1 MYIVSCKIYMYQ
13 LIYELQARYLWRY
26 TIPPSS
32 QYTAAHLDL
41 RFASSDMRE
50 VQTRVWCHNQ
60 HISSHPAL
68 NDNKY
73 SVYVSPDSGNAS
85 HISQNRLVYWSTPSS
100 YSHSSLWKAK
110 GSLIVRYTVT
120 MVKSEGRLQRYGHN
134 HLAAYQP
141 SSHSQ
146 GRGSNLTWIIFWIHV
161 LPTLHQITHC
171 KHNPVWFSMIFITI
185 TPILAWVVS
194 AEIYSHVLGFLLNIF
209 YIHKMDKNNWLW
221 IGSHIMGT
229 WNHYKNN
236 SAIANGSLDCL
247 YRIMM

>member
-13 LIYELQARYLWRY
+13 LIYELQAWYLLRY

-50 VQTRVWCHNQ
+50 VRTRVWCHNQ

-73 SVYVSPDSGNAS
+73 IVDVSPDSRNAS
-85 HISQNRLVYWSTPSS
+85 HISQSRLVYWSTPSS

-110 GSLIVRYTVT
+110 GSLRVRYTVT
-120 MVKSEGRLQRYGHN
+120 MVGLQRHEHN

-141 SSHSQ
+141 SSHCK
-146 GRGSNLTWIIFWIHV
+146 GRGSNLTWIIFWIRV
-161 LPTLHQITHC
+161 LPTLHQITRC
-171 KHNPVWFSMIFITI
+171 KHYPVAQQRSVW
-185 TPILAWVVS
+185 
-194 AEIYSHVLGFLLNIF
+194 
-209 YIHKMDKNNWLW
+209 
-221 IGSHIMGT
+221 
-229 WNHYKNN
+229 
-236 SAIANGSLDCL
+236 
-247 YRIMM
+247 